1 MSSLRC
7 LAMLCL
13 WIAQPAATPTT
24 QPLPTN
30 WPPLPDFKT
39 RVDYIAWLH
48 ERLSADPAEDARPLY
63 EELTAQEDDPPEV
76 QAAKARMWGENG
88 RGGIEGLF
96 TGEDPTPERFA
107 WQPADHPKWETA
119 YQAQLAAGL
128 PAKLMAIAQRPK
140 LSALPCTCEMAGV
153 LKRVEEHCR
162 ERKLGPLD
170 FGLKAD
176 DRLARLCRLPSL
188 ALPRQTARV
197 LLQNAWR
204 APGGTV
210 DQAAMTAAIE
220 ACLKLADQAGES
232 SLFTHLVNVVV
243 RGYAYDTTLRAL
255 HEEVYDQAGVS
266 HLFQLLRR
274 LDRASLVSM
283 EPDAYELAGMLDVL
297 QFCYTLDADPTR
309 VSTQPQMER
318 VRRLAL
324 HMEALRRLNPDWQSA
339 PLLDLE
345 GQIGDCDPRAGV
357 QQAIDLLLELH
368 HMVESELLPQA
379 EQRIQARVEA
389 FRADSRNHVVVR
401 ENFYPLH
408 GPSFVIAGRT
418 EARRRATQLVLALH
432 RHQHRTGEW
441 PANLRLIRGLPRQL
455 RTDPFSGRDFIYR
468 IEDGKPILYSVS
480 TNGRDDGGKHDRDW
494 GRLPAQEGE
503 DLPATDYVFWPMQV
517 E

>member
-7 LAMLCL
+7 LATLCL

-63 EELTAQEDDPPEV
+63 EELTTQEDDPPEV

-140 LSALPCTCEMAGV
+140 LSALPYTCEAAEILEYMEQQR
-153 LKRVEEHCR
+153 K
-162 ERKLGPLD
+162 ERKLAPLD
-170 FGLKAD
+170 FGLKPD
-176 DRLARLCRLPSL
+176 DQLLRMCLLPSL
-188 ALPRQTARV
+188 AVHRQAARV

-220 ACLKLADQAGES
+220 ACLMIADHVGES
-232 SLFTHLVNVVV
+232 TLIAQLVNVAM

-255 HEEVYDQAGVS
+255 HEEVYHQAGAS
-266 HLFQLLRR
+266 NLYQLLRR
-274 LDRASLVSM
+274 LDRASFVSM
-283 EPDAYELAGMLDVL
+283 EPDADELAGMLDVL
-297 QFCYTLDADPTR
+297 QFCYTPDADPMR
-309 VSTQPQMER
+309 VATQPQMER
-318 VRRLAL
+318 VRRLARFLQAQHRL
-324 HMEALRRLNPDWQSA
+324 HSEWQPA
-339 PLLDLE
+339 PLDIE
-345 GQIGDCDPRAGV
+345 VQIGDCDPRAGV
-357 QQAIDLLLELH
+357 QQAIDLLLEIRRV
-368 HMVESELLPQA
+368 VESELPPQA
-379 EQRIQARVEA
+379 EQRIQTLVEA
-389 FRADSRNHVVVR
+389 FRADSRNHVVIR
-401 ENFYPLH
+401 EGIYPLY
-408 GPSFVIAGRT
+408 GRSFMLAGRA

-441 PANLRLIRGLPRQL
+441 PANLRLIRGLPREL
-455 RTDPFSGRDFIYR
+455 RTDPFSSRDFIYR

-494 GRLPAQEGE
+494 GQCPAQEGE
-503 DLPATDYVFWPMQV
+503 DLPATDYVFWPVQV

>member
-1 MSSLRC
+1 
-7 LAMLCL
+7 MLCL

-48 ERLSADPAEDARPLY
+48 ERLSADPTEDARPLY

-76 QAAKARMWGENG
+76 QAAKARMWGEDA
-88 RGGIEGLF
+88 RGGIHGLF

-140 LSALPCTCEMAGV
+140 LSALPYTCGAAGI
-153 LKRVEEHCR
+153 LEYMEEQR
-162 ERKLGPLD
+162 KERKLGPLD

-176 DRLARLCRLPSL
+176 DRLARLCLLPSL

-210 DQAAMTAAIE
+210 DQEAMTAAIE
-220 ACLKLADQAGES
+220 ACLKLADHVGES
-232 SLFTHLVNVVV
+232 TLIAQLVNVAM
-243 RGYAYDTTLRAL
+243 RGYTYDTTLRAL
-255 HEEVYDQAGVS
+255 YEEVYDQAGVS

-274 LDRASLVSM
+274 IDRASLVSM
-283 EPDAYELAGMLDVL
+283 ELDAYELADMFDVL
-297 QFCYTLDADPTR
+297 QFCYTLDAEPTR

-318 VRRLAL
+318 VQRLARFLDAQHRL
-324 HMEALRRLNPDWQSA
+324 HSDWQPA
-339 PLLDLE
+339 PLDLE
-345 GQIGDCDPRAGV
+345 GEIRNCDPRAGV
-357 QQAIDLLLELH
+357 QQAIDLLLEIRRA
-368 HMVESELLPQA
+368 VESELPPQA
-379 EQRIQARVEA
+379 EHRAKTLVEA

-401 ENFYPLH
+401 ESFYPLY
-408 GPSFVIAGRT
+408 GQSFMIAVRA

-441 PANLRLIRGLPRQL
+441 PANLRMIRGLPRDL

-468 IEDGKPILYSVS
+468 IEDGKLILYSVS

-503 DLPATDYVFWPMQV
+503 DLPATDYVFWPVQV